1 MKIARFRTRNGD
13 IQVGKIVGNT
23 AYELTEYCAQVDCLG
38 KLVSADV
45 TIFDRLNAVP
55 LKGMTQYDLDDIQL
69 LAPVT
74 SPSKFLAIGLN
85 YESHA
90 EESRRIGVQP
100 AQSQIWFNKQ
110 VSCIVGPDE
119 YIDRPP
125 VVEQLDYEAELGLM
139 ICRRGRNIRPEDAL
153 DYVAGYM
160 IVNDVSARD
169 WQKRSPTWTLGKSFD
184 THGPIGPWL
193 VTPEEVGDPQDLAIT
208 LKVNGELRQQANTA
222 QMIHDIRA
230 QISYLSEVMTLMPGD
245 IIATGTPAGVG
256 VAMEPPQFL
265 DEGDIVTIDIE
276 RIGQLSNTVRT
287 NLFSGA
293 GK

>member
-1 MKIARFRTRNGD
+1 MKIARFRTRDGKVH
-13 IQVGKIVGNT
+13 VGKVVDGT
-23 AYELTEYCAQVDCLG
+23 VYQLSEHCASTDCLG
-38 KLVSADV
+38 RLVAADPDAFEKLA
-45 TIFDRLNAVP
+45 AVP
-55 LKGMTQYDLDDIQL
+55 LKGLAAHALDSVKL

-85 YESHA
+85 YQSHA
-90 EESRRIGVQP
+90 DESRRIGVAQQ
-100 AQSQIWFNKQ
+100 QSQIWFNKQ

-119 YIDRPP
+119 AIDHPA

-139 ICRRGRNIRPEDAL
+139 IGRRGRNIRPEDAL

-193 VTPEEVGDPQDLAIT
+193 VTPDEIGDPHALE
-208 LKVNGELRQQANTA
+208 LSLRVNGELRQQANTG

-230 QISYLSEVMTLMPGD
+230 QISYLSEVMTLEPGD
-245 IIATGTPAGVG
+245 LLATGTPSGVG
-256 VAMEPPQFL
+256 VAMTPPQFL
-265 DEGDIVTIDIE
+265 KEGDVVTIDIE
-276 RIGQLSNTVRT
+276 RIGQLSNPVRA
-287 NLFSGA
+287 NLGA
-293 GK
+293 RRS